1 MRSAIAALALLLSGP
16 AVATEPASE
25 VNLED
30 FKGSMVALGEGPQW
44 KLNIYPDNPMF
55 FSAEGEG
62 SQTESPTVKPAAMG
76 RGIVQFSSKAI
87 TAAFKR
93 TNTCKTKA
101 DGATYPYETSVTIKN
116 KTYKGCGYAPWGNQL
131 EAMIPAIDACLKA
144 AKSKD
149 PVTLAVRESDGI
161 MVRLATRDYTATIC
175 QVDDSSGKPQVVK
188 TLVDKDTNL
197 PKVAGDR
204 DPLFYRAPAKN
215 PGGECYEATKAKD
228 KTGKFL
234 GWLDTDEG
242 C

>member
-1 MRSAIAALALLLSGP
+1 MRSAIAAVALLLSAP
-16 AVATEPASE
+16 AVATEPATDA
-25 VNLED
+25 NLDD
-30 FKGSMVALGEGPQW
+30 FKGTMVAVGGGPEW
-44 KLNIYPDNPMF
+44 KLMIYPDNPMF

-62 SQTESPTVKPAAMG
+62 SQVESPVVKPAVMG
-76 RGIVQFSSKAI
+76 RGIVQFSSKSI

-93 TNTCKTKA
+93 TDACKVEGK
-101 DGATYPYETSVTIKN
+101 DLVYPFETAITIKT
-116 KTYKGCGYAPWGNQL
+116 KTYKGCGYAQWANHL
-131 EAMIPAIDACLKA
+131 EAMIPAIDACMKA

-161 MVRLATRDYTATIC
+161 MVRLATRDYTTTLC
-175 QVDDSSGKPQVVK
+175 QVDDSSGSPQVVK
-188 TLVDKDTNL
+188 TLVDKNIAAA
-197 PKVAGDR
+197 VGER